1 MTRKTIILREQ
12 DKTLLPA
19 TMQVLTKIV
28 NNSLQSGRFPEIW
41 KEALVFPLLKKSGLD
56 VIFKEIPSREQLV
69 FCV

>member
-19 TMQVLTKIV
+19 IMQVLTKIV

-41 KEALVFPLLKKSGLD
+41 KEASVFPLLKKPGLD

-69 FCV
+69 FCI